1 MEFPLAHIPFAL
13 EPYLIALGF
22 AAGVCGG
29 LWGMGGGW
37 IIIPA
42 LQAIGTE
49 VHIAIGTSVAQ
60 ILGNSLISSLRHWGF
75 GNVSLRLVLVMVP
88 GQFLGIEIGVRILE
102 HFKQLGPRHT
112 DLFIGVVYVAL
123 LSVLAAFIVVEVLR
137 TMRRRPEAIK
147 PPNTD
152 DGRTPD
158 HVGAGVACRIQAV
171 KLYPCISCNV
181 SDIQSISVW
190 VILATGVA
198 MGIATGLLG
207 VGGGL
212 LGMPVLVYVIGCPT
226 PVAVGTSVA
235 STISSALLGTFRHAM
250 HANVDLPLALS
261 LLAGA
266 SLGVQFG
273 AFATR
278 YVKGVVIRGLFAVM
292 ATMAALSVVL
302 NVFCGMRQTA
312 LWVVAGTLLAISIAI
327 IVMLIAAVRAE
338 AHMRSSNSP

>member
-49 VHIAIGTSVAQ
+49 VHVAIGTSVAQ

-102 HFKQLGPRHT
+102 HFKHLGPRHT
-112 DLFIGVVYVAL
+112 DVFIGVVYVAL
-123 LSVLAAFIVVEVLR
+123 LAVLAAFIVIEVFR
-137 TMRRRPEAIK
+137 TLRRRPEATK
-147 PPNTD
+147 PAVTGD
-152 DGRTPD
+152 ARTPD
-158 HVGAGVACRIQAV
+158 HVGAGLACRVQALR
-171 KLYPCISCNV
+171 LYPCISCKV
-181 SDIQSISVW
+181 SDIRSISVW
-190 VILATGVA
+190 VVLATGIA
-198 MGIATGLLG
+198 MGVTTGLLG

-235 STISSALLGTFRHAM
+235 STICSALLGTFRHAM

-278 YVKGVVIRGLFAVM
+278 YVRGVVIRGLFAVM

-302 NVFCGMRQTA
+302 NVFYGMRQTA
-312 LWVVAGTLLAISIAI
+312 LWVVAGTLLAISVTIM
-327 IVMLIAAVRAE
+327 VLLVSAVRAE